1 MTVNILFKVNPETK
15 NLIVSIDSKNFD
27 SQMDSLAE
35 LDYAKKILATAVQL
49 NFVTLPVST
58 GIDVGGKITISRQ
71 GDEDYDRW
79 YDEEYDESHY
89 NESNHNDFGPDEDGI
104 KDPEENDIEIKER
117 AQRKEAREKNVIMEE
132 EVDDVFIEVPFVEGS
147 LKGVQDFVSG
157 LDPELNLSKESDES
171 NWAFNDDNFEIR
183 IDLTD
188 SSEIIGGLTT
198 PSAIATIMI
207 YSLFKRIIYNVEK
220 STNRVD

>member
-171 NWAFNDDNFEIR
+171 NWTFNDDNFEIR